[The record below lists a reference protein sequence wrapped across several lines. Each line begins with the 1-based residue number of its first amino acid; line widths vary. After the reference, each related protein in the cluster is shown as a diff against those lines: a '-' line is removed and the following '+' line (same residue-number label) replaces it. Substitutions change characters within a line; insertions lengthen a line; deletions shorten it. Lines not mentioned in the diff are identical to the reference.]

1 MFANR
6 TSRSML
12 VAIGLLLQGT
22 LHQPAF
28 AQTAIAQTATDR
40 TTFALGGG
48 GPPACRVA
56 QSAFD
61 PVQLDVYVRRMMK
74 EYGVPGVGLAV
85 IEHGALR
92 YVKGYG
98 VRDVRTRAP
107 VTVNTQFAIGSVTK
121 SFTALD
127 MMVLVENGQVDLDA
141 PVTTYIPEFKL
152 SNPASTRTVTVRNL
166 LTHSSGLVRTD
177 ASTFNPKLTA
187 KDIIAAAATTPL
199 VGKPGKT
206 FVYSNVNTII
216 AGEII
221 SRVSGQPW
229 DVFTR
234 QRVLRPLGMNTA
246 TLSIEELKKQP
257 DIAAPHELNVKGG
270 GSRPTRYLTLGADAP
285 AGAVNASVTEM
296 ARYVRFQLGDG
307 SPLLSQARLDEMHRG
322 QIAAP
327 DFNLPGIFA
336 DQAHKVAPR
345 SADVPASLV
354 TDEHYGFYWGVET
367 FLGAKLVQHGGNVTG
382 ETANITLLPKQ
393 RSGVVILANVEGA
406 NTFMEAVRLHV
417 AEVLLGCPGPDVN
430 AVLQAQLK
438 LLGQD
443 NARIAADRLAARTYQ
458 PHPSELSAV
467 AGTYKSLADTKSTRI
482 NVVDNRTLKLE
493 SGFQGVRFAVDLL
506 PLGKNRFMAT
516 SQPLIGGVVKFV
528 DRNGKRT
535 IELETLT
542 GTIPLAV
549 ANH

>member
-1 MFANR
+1 
-6 TSRSML
+6 ML
-12 VAIGLLLQGT
+12 ATICLLSQGT
-22 LHQPAF
+22 F
-28 AQTAIAQTATDR
+28 AQTALDH

-48 GPPACRVA
+48 GQPSCSVA
-56 QSAFD
+56 QSTFD
-61 PVQLDVYVRRMMK
+61 PVQLDAYIRRMMK

-85 IEHGALR
+85 IENGNIR

-98 VRDVRTRAP
+98 IRDVKTRAP

-127 MMVLVENGQVDLDA
+127 MMVLVEDGLVDLDA

-152 SNPASTRTVTVRNL
+152 ANLVSTRTVTVRNL
-166 LTHSSGLVRTD
+166 LTHSTGLVRTD

-187 KDIIAAAATTPL
+187 KDIIAAAASTPL
-199 VGKPGKT
+199 VGKPGET

-229 DVFTR
+229 QVFTR
-234 QRVLRPLGMNTA
+234 QRVLQPLGMNTA
-246 TLSIEELKKQP
+246 TLSIENLKKQP
-257 DIAAPHELNVKGG
+257 DIAVAHELNVKGG
-270 GSRPTRYLTLGADAP
+270 GSQPTDYLTLGADAP
-285 AGAVNASVTEM
+285 AGAVNASAAEM

-307 SPLLSQARLDEMHRG
+307 SPLLSQASLNEMHQG
-322 QIAAP
+322 QVAAP

-336 DQAHKVAPR
+336 DQARKVAARP
-345 SADVPASLV
+345 SDVPASLV
-354 TDEHYGFYWGVET
+354 TGERYGFYWGVET
-367 FLGAKLVQHGGNVTG
+367 FLGETLVQHGGNVTG
-382 ETANITLLPKQ
+382 ETANITLLPKR

-417 AEVLLGCPGPDVN
+417 AKVLLGCPGPDVN

-443 NARIAADRLAARTYQ
+443 NVSIAADRLAARTYQ
-458 PHPSELSAV
+458 PHASELSV
-467 AGTYKSLADTKSTRI
+467 LVGSYKSLADSKPTQITA
-482 NVVDNRTLKLE
+482 VDSRTLKLE
-493 SGFQGVRFAVDLL
+493 SGFQGVRFAVNLL

-516 SQPLIGGVVKFV
+516 SQPLIGGVIKFV
-528 DRNGKRT
+528 DRNEKRT
-535 IELETLT
+535 IELEGLT
-542 GTIPLAV
+542 GPIPLAV
-549 ANH
+549 SDQ